1 MDFSKLKLTEGVSTS
16 SNLALDAEA
25 KTSDAA
31 TNKSAPA
38 QVSPARKE
46 MQMKQRTAKFGTP
59 TTTQNIGDS
68 FDVLQKHKEL
78 IKMREAAK
86 MDWRKELMEAANPD
100 DDPNH
105 PYVEVMPHYS
115 YRAKEA
121 MENLKKAQMKD
132 KAAGNPKPAMS
143 GVNENTSPGDYQD
156 PVGKKRSGKVV
167 GKGPGTDNYDRT
179 ATPKENVARRKVNA
193 NPSLRGDMG
202 KKAVERVTA
211 KS

>member
-1 MDFSKLKLTEGVSTS
+1 MDFSKLKLNEGVSS
-16 SNLALDAEA
+16 SNNLALDAESKA
-25 KTSDAA
+25 SDSA
-31 TNKSAPA
+31 TNVSAPS
-38 QVSPARKE
+38 QVSPSRKE
-46 MQMKQRTAKFGTP
+46 MQMKQRTAKLGTP
-59 TTTQNIGDS
+59 KSTQTIVNS
-68 FDVLQKHKEL
+68 FDALQQHKQL
-78 IKMREAAK
+78 IKMREAAIT
-86 MDWRKELMEAANPD
+86 DWRKELMEAANPD

-105 PYVEVMPHYS
+105 PFVEVMPHYQ

-156 PVGKKRSGKVV
+156 PVGKERSGKIV

-179 ATPKENVARRKVNA
+179 ATPKENVARRKANA
-193 NPSLRGDMG
+193 NPSLRGDIG
-202 KKAVERVTA
+202 KKTVERVTA

>member
-1 MDFSKLKLTEGVSTS
+1 MNFSKLKLNEGVTS
-16 SNLALDAEA
+16 SNNLALDAEK
-25 KTSDAA
+25 KTSDLA
-31 TNKSAPA
+31 TNVSAPA
-38 QVSPARKE
+38 QVNPARKE
-46 MQMKQRTAKFGTP
+46 MQMKQRTAKYGTP
-59 TTTQNIGDS
+59 KTTQTIGDS
-68 FDVLQKHKEL
+68 YDMLRQHKEL
-78 IKMREAAK
+78 IKMRESAK
-86 MDWRKELMEAANPD
+86 VDWRKELMEAANPD
-100 DDPNH
+100 DDPDH
-105 PYVEVMPHYS
+105 PFVEVMPHYQ
-115 YRAKEA
+115 YRQKEA

-132 KAAGNPKPAMS
+132 KEDGIKKPALS

-156 PVGKKRSGKVV
+156 PVGKERSGKIV